1 MWDKNSLKIESKM
14 FSFFIKFRQMFISGF
29 IVVTAVNMEEKKL
42 TVLSPQPRPLPVI
55 FETITTFVLI
65 C

>member
-1 MWDKNSLKIESKM
+1 M
-14 FSFFIKFRQMFISGF
+14 FSFFIKFRQMFILGF